1 MPETAQRYKII
12 GKYIYRA
19 STQEITM
26 GTRQDGS
33 PNVVR
38 QPGPMEK
45 LEVGT
50 VLTDVTP
57 NELAAYG
64 DRLEL
69 VTAEEERAAQSSL
82 AETGMPASTFN
93 TEKGVHEPTGS
104 LDMPGQKP
112 QPTGEE
118 VAAMKAGQAE
128 VRKLEREQ
136 AEQRAKLDKDMEE
149 ARSKAM
155 TDTVE
160 RTYRDREQAQA
171 RTARPAATPAPA
183 TAAPPTPPEPPST
196 TPPPDE
202 PAGRRQ
208 R

>member
-1 MPETAQRYKII
+1 MAESQRYRII
-12 GKYIYRA
+12 GKFLYRA

-57 NELAAYG
+57 AELSAYG

-69 VTAEEERAAQSSL
+69 VTAEEERAVQTSV
-82 AETGMPASTFN
+82 AETGMPASAFN
-93 TEKGVHEPTGS
+93 TEKGVHEPTGTIGG
-104 LDMPGQKP
+104 PGIKP
-112 QPTGEE
+112 QPPGEE
-118 VAAMKAGQAE
+118 VAAMKAGEAE

-136 AEQRAKLDKDMEE
+136 TEQRSKLDKDMEE

-155 TDTVE
+155 SETVA
-160 RTYRDREQAQA
+160 RTLQEQAREPA
-171 RTARPAATPAPA
+171 RGSRAPVATAPGSPPAPA
-183 TAAPPTPPEPPST
+183 PPEPSVSTPPE
-196 TPPPDE
+196 E
-202 PAGRRQ
+202 GPAGRRQ